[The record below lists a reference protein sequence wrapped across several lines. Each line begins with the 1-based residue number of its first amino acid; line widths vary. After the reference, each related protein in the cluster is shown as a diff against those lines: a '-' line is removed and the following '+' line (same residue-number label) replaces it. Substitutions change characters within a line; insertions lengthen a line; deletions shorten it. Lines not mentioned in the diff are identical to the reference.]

1 MVIFLTVLVYG
12 VNFLVYMYLKI
23 NHIKDY
29 VEKIAIY
36 FGTNM
41 TLLFTSSIF
50 LFFGKIVE
58 DGILVFETA
67 MINHGGRNGEVE
79 APNGSMHMKI
89 TPPGIHA
96 EGTNPE
102 QLFAAGYAS
111 CFNGAVQHMIKEA
124 GMTAE
129 STVKARVS
137 LYNLDDGGYQIGV
150 VLEVHIDG
158 ISEEEAQKIAE
169 DAHEFCPYSKA
180 TRGNIDVE
188 VTIV

>member
-1 MVIFLTVLVYG
+1 MKKAY
-12 VNFLVYMYLKI
+12 
-23 NHIKDY
+23 
-29 VEKIAIY
+29 
-36 FGTNM
+36 
-41 TLLFTSSIF
+41 
-50 LFFGKIVE
+50 
-58 DGILVFETA
+58 ETA

-124 GMTAE
+124 EMTAE

-188 VTIV
+188 VAIV

>member
-1 MVIFLTVLVYG
+1 MKKAY
-12 VNFLVYMYLKI
+12 
-23 NHIKDY
+23 
-29 VEKIAIY
+29 
-36 FGTNM
+36 
-41 TLLFTSSIF
+41 
-50 LFFGKIVE
+50 
-58 DGILVFETA
+58 ETA

-124 GMTAE
+124 GMTAD

-158 ISEEEAQKIAE
+158 ISEEEAQKLQKMRMNSALTPKQLEEI
-169 DAHEFCPYSKA
+169 SM
-180 TRGNIDVE
+180 
-188 VTIV
+188 

>member
-1 MVIFLTVLVYG
+1 MVNRKEQY
-12 VNFLVYMYLKI
+12 N
-23 NHIKDY
+23 
-29 VEKIAIY
+29 EKSIRNSNDQPWRAQWRGR
-36 FGTNM
+36 GTQW
-41 TLLFTSSIF
+41 L
-50 LFFGKIVE
+50 
-58 DGILVFETA
+58 DD
-67 MINHGGRNGEVE
+67 
-79 APNGSMHMKI
+79 MKI

>member
-1 MVIFLTVLVYG
+1 MKKAY
-12 VNFLVYMYLKI
+12 
-23 NHIKDY
+23 
-29 VEKIAIY
+29 
-36 FGTNM
+36 
-41 TLLFTSSIF
+41 
-50 LFFGKIVE
+50 
-58 DGILVFETA
+58 ETA

-124 GMTAE
+124 EMTAE

-188 VTIV
+188 VTVV

>member
-1 MVIFLTVLVYG
+1 
-12 VNFLVYMYLKI
+12 
-23 NHIKDY
+23 
-29 VEKIAIY
+29 
-36 FGTNM
+36 
-41 TLLFTSSIF
+41 
-50 LFFGKIVE
+50 
-58 DGILVFETA
+58 
-67 MINHGGRNGEVE
+67 
-79 APNGSMHMKI
+79 
-89 TPPGIHA
+89 A
-96 EGTNPE
+96 E
-102 QLFAAGYAS
+102 
-111 CFNGAVQHMIKEA
+111 
-124 GMTAE
+124 MTAE

>member
-1 MVIFLTVLVYG
+1 MKKAY
-12 VNFLVYMYLKI
+12 
-23 NHIKDY
+23 
-29 VEKIAIY
+29 
-36 FGTNM
+36 
-41 TLLFTSSIF
+41 
-50 LFFGKIVE
+50 
-58 DGILVFETA
+58 ETA

-129 STVKARVS
+129 SKVKARVS

>member
-1 MVIFLTVLVYG
+1 MKKAY
-12 VNFLVYMYLKI
+12 
-23 NHIKDY
+23 
-29 VEKIAIY
+29 
-36 FGTNM
+36 
-41 TLLFTSSIF
+41 
-50 LFFGKIVE
+50 
-58 DGILVFETA
+58 ETA

-111 CFNGAVQHMIKEA
+111 CFNGAVPHMIKEA

>member
-1 MVIFLTVLVYG
+1 MKKAY
-12 VNFLVYMYLKI
+12 
-23 NHIKDY
+23 
-29 VEKIAIY
+29 
-36 FGTNM
+36 
-41 TLLFTSSIF
+41 
-50 LFFGKIVE
+50 
-58 DGILVFETA
+58 ETA

-124 GMTAE
+124 RMTAE

>member
-1 MVIFLTVLVYG
+1 
-12 VNFLVYMYLKI
+12 
-23 NHIKDY
+23 
-29 VEKIAIY
+29 
-36 FGTNM
+36 
-41 TLLFTSSIF
+41 
-50 LFFGKIVE
+50 
-58 DGILVFETA
+58 

-96 EGTNPE
+96 EGTN
-102 QLFAAGYAS
+102 QNNYLQQVMLLVS
-111 CFNGAVQHMIKEA
+111 NGGGTTYDQKA

-158 ISEEEAQKIAE
+158 ISEEEAQKKLQKMRMNSALT
-169 DAHEFCPYSKA
+169 PKA

>member
-1 MVIFLTVLVYG
+1 MKKAY
-12 VNFLVYMYLKI
+12 
-23 NHIKDY
+23 
-29 VEKIAIY
+29 
-36 FGTNM
+36 
-41 TLLFTSSIF
+41 
-50 LFFGKIVE
+50 
-58 DGILVFETA
+58 ETA

-129 STVKARVS
+129 STVIARVS

>member
-1 MVIFLTVLVYG
+1 MKKAY
-12 VNFLVYMYLKI
+12 
-23 NHIKDY
+23 
-29 VEKIAIY
+29 
-36 FGTNM
+36 
-41 TLLFTSSIF
+41 
-50 LFFGKIVE
+50 
-58 DGILVFETA
+58 ETA

-158 ISEEEAQKIAE
+158 ISEEEAQKLQKMRMNSALTPKQLEEI
-169 DAHEFCPYSKA
+169 SM
-180 TRGNIDVE
+180 
-188 VTIV
+188 

>member
-1 MVIFLTVLVYG
+1 MKKAY
-12 VNFLVYMYLKI
+12 
-23 NHIKDY
+23 
-29 VEKIAIY
+29 
-36 FGTNM
+36 
-41 TLLFTSSIF
+41 
-50 LFFGKIVE
+50 
-58 DGILVFETA
+58 ETA

-102 QLFAAGYAS
+102 LLFAAGYAS

>member
-1 MVIFLTVLVYG
+1 MKKAY
-12 VNFLVYMYLKI
+12 
-23 NHIKDY
+23 
-29 VEKIAIY
+29 
-36 FGTNM
+36 
-41 TLLFTSSIF
+41 
-50 LFFGKIVE
+50 
-58 DGILVFETA
+58 ETA

-169 DAHEFCPYSKA
+169 DAHEFCPCSKA

>member
-1 MVIFLTVLVYG
+1 MFQWG
-12 VNFLVYMYLKI
+12 
-23 NHIKDY
+23 
-29 VEKIAIY
+29 
-36 FGTNM
+36 GT
-41 TLLFTSSIF
+41 TY
-50 LFFGKIVE
+50 
-58 DGILVFETA
+58 D
-67 MINHGGRNGEVE
+67 
-79 APNGSMHMKI
+79 
-89 TPPGIHA
+89 
-96 EGTNPE
+96 
-102 QLFAAGYAS
+102 Q
-111 CFNGAVQHMIKEA
+111 EA

>member
-1 MVIFLTVLVYG
+1 MVNRKEQY
-12 VNFLVYMYLKI
+12 N
-23 NHIKDY
+23 
-29 VEKIAIY
+29 EKAY
-36 FGTNM
+36 
-41 TLLFTSSIF
+41 
-50 LFFGKIVE
+50 
-58 DGILVFETA
+58 ETA

-158 ISEEEAQKIAE
+158 ISEEEAQKLQKMRMNSALTPKQLEEI
-169 DAHEFCPYSKA
+169 SM
-180 TRGNIDVE
+180 
-188 VTIV
+188 

>member
-1 MVIFLTVLVYG
+1 MKKAY
-12 VNFLVYMYLKI
+12 
-23 NHIKDY
+23 
-29 VEKIAIY
+29 
-36 FGTNM
+36 
-41 TLLFTSSIF
+41 
-50 LFFGKIVE
+50 
-58 DGILVFETA
+58 ETA

-124 GMTAE
+124 EMTAE

-169 DAHEFCPYSKA
+169 DAHEFCLYSKA

>member
-1 MVIFLTVLVYG
+1 MVNRKEQY
-12 VNFLVYMYLKI
+12 N
-23 NHIKDY
+23 
-29 VEKIAIY
+29 EKAY
-36 FGTNM
+36 
-41 TLLFTSSIF
+41 
-50 LFFGKIVE
+50 
-58 DGILVFETA
+58 ETA

-158 ISEEEAQKIAE
+158 ISEEAKIAE